1 MQNIRIDDLR
11 NEKIED
17 NKHKLLE
24 IKLILDNPNIRM
36 EQIYFWLVDFIRDS
50 LKMNIN
56 KLSDDFTSSVGSV
69 FFGEMGQRLAN
80 VLNNARSLAE
90 LINTL
95 TRTIISILNEYK
107 QLYSIYVLYEN
118 LLSKKSDE
126 ALASYLALK
135 DRWLSNVDSTRG
147 AGSLRNLQASRFPS
161 IVDLFFLADLKS
173 ELEKFKNKK
182 LIGEELFNSLFNN
195 QENTVPRDL
204 NELLNNGIINRR
216 IYNLLNSRL
225 IEFYSW
231 LENNKKVLY
240 DRLNLLK
247 SYLKHELSS
256 LLYYVEF
263 AKPYFKFARKLLQN
277 PDQPVDVV
285 NAFETAIINIS
296 LIANQNEIKVKSY
309 DEKEGKEVEKSY
321 IPLYEIDMKARA
333 IPTIVGTGRFDT
345 YTRMYSFLGRIDITL
360 RAYLVEKEEYDS
372 IIINQESEDLTYIT
386 GLTDDYIKSMS
397 DLILETFL
405 YDIIKNDEN
414 LLKIV
419 ANKSNAKPE
428 EIKNDPYKIRW
439 TKELVEELEKDERIK
454 RALSSITW
462 IKKYLESEKKEESKN
477 IKGEDNKEKKE
488 EKKGS
493 SISLIF
499 PILGNIIIWLLKFI
513 STFGKDISNIEK
525 NVKKKVIEEEAKPII
540 EDTKEKTID
549 TAWKIYMIFKKTFN
563 MLNY

>member
-1 MQNIRIDDLR
+1 MQNIKIDDLR

-17 NKHKLLE
+17 NKHKILE
-24 IKLILDNPNIRM
+24 IKLIFDNPNIKM

-50 LKMNIN
+50 LKMDIN
-56 KLSDDFTSSVGSV
+56 KLSDDFTSSVGSS
-69 FFGEMGQRLAN
+69 FFGEMGQRLTN
-80 VLNNARSLAE
+80 ILNNARSLAE
-90 LINTL
+90 LINGL

-118 LLSKKSDE
+118 LLSKDPKDSEE
-126 ALASYLALK
+126 AIASYLELK
-135 DRWLSNVDSTRG
+135 DRWLSYVDSARG
-147 AGSLRNLQASRFPS
+147 AGALRNLQASRFPS
-161 IVDLFFLADLKS
+161 IIDLFLLVDLKS
-173 ELEKFKNKK
+173 EMEKFKNKK
-182 LIGEELFNSLFNN
+182 LIGENLYNALFNN
-195 QENTVPRDL
+195 SENNIPRDL
-204 NELLNNGIINRR
+204 NELLSTGIINRR

-231 LENNKKVLY
+231 LENNRKILY
-240 DRLNLLK
+240 DRIILLK

-285 NAFETAIINIS
+285 NAFETSIINIS
-296 LIANQNEIKVKSY
+296 LMANQKEIKVKDY
-309 DEKEGKEVEKSY
+309 DEKEGKEMEKSY

-333 IPTIVGTGRFDT
+333 IPTVVGRSDT
-345 YTRMYSFLGRIDITL
+345 YTKMYSFLGRIDIIL

-372 IIINQESEDLTYIT
+372 IIINQESEDLAYIT

-397 DLILETFL
+397 DLILEMFL

-419 ANKSNAKPE
+419 SEKSNAKPE
-428 EIKNDPYKIRW
+428 EIKNDPYKIKW
-439 TKELVEELEKDERIK
+439 TKELLEELEKDERIK

-462 IKKYLESEKKEESKN
+462 IKKYLESEKKEEKKDKS
-477 IKGEDNKEKKE
+477 EEKKE
-488 EKKGS
+488 EKKES

-499 PILGNIIIWLLKFI
+499 PNLGNIIIWLLRTI
-513 STFGKDISNIEK
+513 STFGKDITSIEK
-525 NVKKKVIEEEAKPII
+525 NIKKKNIEEERKPII
-540 EDTKEKTID
+540 EETKEKTID
-549 TAWKIYMIFKKTFN
+549 SAWKIYMTFKKTFN

>member
-1 MQNIRIDDLR
+1 MQNIKIDDLR

-17 NKHKLLE
+17 NKHKILE

-50 LKMNIN
+50 LKMDIN
-56 KLSDDFTSSVGSV
+56 KLSDDFTSSVASA
-69 FFGEMGQRLAN
+69 FFGEMGQRLSN

-90 LINTL
+90 LINAL

-118 LLSKKSDE
+118 LLSKKPEE
-126 ALASYLALK
+126 AIASYLSLK
-135 DRWLSNVDSTRG
+135 DRWLSNVDSSRG
-147 AGSLRNLQASRFPS
+147 AGALRNLQASRFPS

-173 ELEKFKNKK
+173 ELEKLKNKK
-182 LIGEELFNSLFNN
+182 LIGEELYNELFNN
-195 QENTVPRDL
+195 EKNTVPRDL

-231 LENNKKVLY
+231 LENNKKILY
-240 DRLNLLK
+240 DRIILLK

-263 AKPYFKFARKLLQN
+263 AKPYFKFARKLLQS

-285 NAFETAIINIS
+285 NAFETAIINIT
-296 LIANQNEIKVKSY
+296 LMANQKEIKVKDY
-309 DEKEGKEVEKSY
+309 DEKEGKEIEKSY

-333 IPTIVGTGRFDT
+333 IPTVVGRTDS
-345 YTRMYSFLGRIDITL
+345 YTRMYSFLGRIDIVL

-372 IIINQESEDLTYIT
+372 IIINQESEDLAYIT

-419 ANKSNAKPE
+419 AEKSNAKPE
-428 EIKNDPYKIRW
+428 EIKNDPYKIKW

-462 IKKYLESEKKEESKN
+462 IKKYLDSEKKEKKEDK
-477 IKGEDNKEKKE
+477 KGEKKE
-488 EKKGS
+488 EKKES

-499 PILGNIIIWLLKFI
+499 PILGNIIMWLLKII
-513 STFGKDISNIEK
+513 STFGKDIVSIEK
-525 NVKKKVIEEEAKPII
+525 NIKKKTIEEERKSII
-540 EDTKEKTID
+540 EETKEKTID
-549 TAWKIYMIFKKTFN
+549 TAWKIYMTFKKTFN

>member
-1 MQNIRIDDLR
+1 MQNIKIDDLR

-118 LLSKKSDE
+118 LLSQNSDE
-126 ALASYLALK
+126 ALASYTELK
-135 DRWLSNVDSTRG
+135 DRWLSYVDSTRG

-161 IVDLFFLADLKS
+161 IVDLFFLADIKS

-182 LIGEELFNSLFNN
+182 LIGEELYNKLFNN
-195 QENTVPRDL
+195 PENTVPRDL

-240 DRLNLLK
+240 DRIILLK

-296 LIANQNEIKVKSY
+296 LIANQNEIKVKDY

-321 IPLYEIDMKARA
+321 IPLYEIDMTARA

-345 YTRMYSFLGRIDITL
+345 YTRMYSFLGRVDITL
-360 RAYLVEKEEYDS
+360 RAYLVEKEEYES

-419 ANKSNAKPE
+419 AEKSNTKPE
-428 EIKNDPYKIRW
+428 EIKNDPYKIKW

-462 IKKYLESEKKEESKN
+462 IKKYLESEKKEENTN
-477 IKGEDNKEKKE
+477 IKGEDKEEKKE

-499 PILGNIIIWLLKFI
+499 PFLGNIIIWLLKII

-525 NVKKKVIEEEAKPII
+525 NVKKKVIEEEKKPII
-540 EDTKEKTID
+540 EETKEKTID

>member
-1 MQNIRIDDLR
+1 MQDIKIDDLR

-17 NKHKLLE
+17 NKHKILE
-24 IKLILDNPNIRM
+24 IKLILDNPNIKM
-36 EQIYFWLVDFIRDS
+36 EHIYFWLVDFIRDS
-50 LKMNIN
+50 LKMDIN
-56 KLSDDFTSSVGSV
+56 KLSDDFTSSVASS
-69 FFGEMGQRLAN
+69 FFGEMGQRLTN

-90 LINTL
+90 LINSL

-118 LLSKKSDE
+118 LLSKKPEE
-126 ALASYLALK
+126 ALASYLSLK
-135 DRWLSNVDSTRG
+135 DRWLSNVDSSRG
-147 AGSLRNLQASRFPS
+147 AGALRNLQASRFPS
-161 IVDLFFLADLKS
+161 IVDLFLLADLKS

-182 LIGEELFNSLFNN
+182 LIGEELYNALFNN
-195 QENTVPRDL
+195 QANTTPRDL
-204 NELLNNGIINRR
+204 NELFNNGIINRR
-216 IYNLLNSRL
+216 IYNLLSSRL
-225 IEFYSW
+225 IDFYSW
-231 LENNKKVLY
+231 LENNKKILY
-240 DRLNLLK
+240 DRINLLK

-263 AKPYFKFARKLLQN
+263 AKPYFKFARKLLQS

-296 LIANQNEIKVKSY
+296 LTANQKEIKVKEY
-309 DEKEGKEVEKSY
+309 NEKEGKEIEKSY

-333 IPTIVGTGRFDT
+333 IPTVVGRIDS
-345 YTRMYSFLGRIDITL
+345 YARMYSFLGRIDIVL
-360 RAYLVEKEEYDS
+360 RAYLVEKGEYDS
-372 IIINQESEDLTYIT
+372 IIINQESEDLAYIT

-405 YDIIKNDEN
+405 YDIIKSDEN

-419 ANKSNAKPE
+419 AEKSNANLE

-439 TKELVEELEKDERIK
+439 TKEFLEELEKDERIK

-462 IKKYLESEKKEESKN
+462 IKKYLDSEKK
-477 IKGEDNKEKKE
+477 DKKE
-488 EKKGS
+488 DKKVEEKGKKKKS

-499 PILGNIIIWLLKFI
+499 PTLGNVIIWLLKFI
-513 STFGKDISNIEK
+513 STFGKDVISIEK
-525 NVKKKVIEEEAKPII
+525 NIKKKTIDEERKSIIEE
-540 EDTKEKTID
+540 TKEKTID
-549 TAWKIYMIFKKTFN
+549 NAWKIYMTFKKTFG

>member
-1 MQNIRIDDLR
+1 MQNIKIDDLR
-11 NEKIED
+11 NENIED
-17 NKHKLLE
+17 NKHKILE
-24 IKLILDNPNIRM
+24 IKLILDNPNIKM

-50 LKMNIN
+50 LKMDIN
-56 KLSDDFTSSVGSV
+56 KLSDDFTSSVASA

-80 VLNNARSLAE
+80 ILNNARSLAE

-107 QLYSIYVLYEN
+107 QLYSVYVLYEN
-118 LLSKKSDE
+118 LLSENKDE
-126 ALASYLALK
+126 AITSYINLK
-135 DRWLSNVDSTRG
+135 DRWLSYVDSKRG
-147 AGSLRNLQASRFPS
+147 AGALINLQTSRFPS
-161 IVDLFFLADLKS
+161 IVDLFLLADLKS

-182 LIGEELFNSLFNN
+182 LIGEELYNALFNN
-195 QENTVPRDL
+195 SENTVPRDL
-204 NELLNNGIINRR
+204 NELFNKGIINRR
-216 IYNLLNSRL
+216 IYNLLSSRL
-225 IEFYSW
+225 IDFYSW

-240 DRLNLLK
+240 DRIILLK

-263 AKPYFKFARKLLQN
+263 AKPYFKFARKLLQS

-285 NAFETAIINIS
+285 NAFETAIINIT
-296 LIANQNEIKVKSY
+296 LMANQKEIKVKEY
-309 DEKEGKEVEKSY
+309 DEKEGKEIEKSY

-333 IPTIVGTGRFDT
+333 IPTVVGRMDS
-345 YTRMYSFLGRIDITL
+345 YTRMYSFLGRIDIVL

-405 YDIIKNDEN
+405 YDIIKSDEN

-419 ANKSNAKPE
+419 AEKSNVKPE

-439 TKELVEELEKDERIK
+439 TRELIEELEKDERIK

-462 IKKYLESEKKEESKN
+462 IKKYLESEKKEEK
-477 IKGEDNKEKKE
+477 KEDKKDEKKE
-488 EKKGS
+488 EKKES

-499 PILGNIIIWLLKFI
+499 PNLGNIIIWLLKII
-513 STFGKDISNIEK
+513 STFGKDIISIEK
-525 NVKKKVIEEEAKPII
+525 NIKKKNIEEERKSII
-540 EDTKEKTID
+540 EETKEKTTD
-549 TAWKIYMIFKKTFN
+549 TAWKIYMTFKKTFG

>member
-1 MQNIRIDDLR
+1 MKNIKIDDLR

-17 NKHKLLE
+17 NKHKILE

-50 LKMNIN
+50 LKMDIN
-56 KLSDDFTSSVGSV
+56 KLSDDFTSSVGSS
-69 FFGEMGQRLAN
+69 FFGEMGQRLTN
-80 VLNNARSLAE
+80 ILNNARSLAE
-90 LINTL
+90 LINAL

-107 QLYSIYVLYEN
+107 QLYLVYILYEN
-118 LLSKKSDE
+118 LLSKDPKE
-126 ALASYLALK
+126 ALASYTELK
-135 DRWLSNVDSTRG
+135 DRWLSYVDSTRG
-147 AGSLRNLQASRFPS
+147 AGALRNLQASRFPS

-182 LIGEELFNSLFNN
+182 LIGQELYNELFNNS
-195 QENTVPRDL
+195 ENTVPRDL

-216 IYNLLNSRL
+216 IYNLLSSRL

-240 DRLNLLK
+240 DRIVLLK

-296 LIANQNEIKVKSY
+296 LIANQKEVKVKEY
-309 DEKEGKEVEKSY
+309 DEKEGKEIEKTY
-321 IPLYEIDMKARA
+321 IPLYEIDMKTRA
-333 IPTIVGTGRFDT
+333 IPTVVGRTDT
-345 YTRMYSFLGRIDITL
+345 YARMYSFLGRIDIVL
-360 RAYLVEKEEYDS
+360 RAYLVEKEEYES
-372 IIINQESEDLTYIT
+372 IIINQESEDLAYIT

-397 DLILETFL
+397 GLILEVFL
-405 YDIIKNDEN
+405 YDIIKSDEK

-419 ANKSNAKPE
+419 AEKSDAKPE

-439 TKELVEELEKDERIK
+439 TRELIEELEKDERIK

-462 IKKYLESEKKEESKN
+462 IKKYLESEKKEK
-477 IKGEDNKEKKE
+477 KEDKKE
-488 EKKGS
+488 EKKEDKKES

-499 PILGNIIIWLLKFI
+499 PTLGNIIMWLLKVI
-513 STFGKDISNIEK
+513 STFGRDLSNIEK
-525 NVKKKVIEEEAKPII
+525 NIKRKSIEEERKLII
-540 EDTKEKTID
+540 EETKEKTID
-549 TAWKIYMIFKKTFN
+549 TAWKIYMTFKKTFN

>member
-1 MQNIRIDDLR
+1 MKNIKIDDLR

-17 NKHKLLE
+17 NKHKILE

-50 LKMNIN
+50 LKMDIN
-56 KLSDDFTSSVGSV
+56 KLSDDFTSSVGSS
-69 FFGEMGQRLAN
+69 FFGEMGQRLTN

-90 LINTL
+90 LINAL

-107 QLYSIYVLYEN
+107 HLYSVYVLYEN
-118 LLSKKSDE
+118 LLSEKSDE
-126 ALASYLALK
+126 ALVSYLSLK
-135 DRWLSNVDSTRG
+135 ERWLSNVDSRRG
-147 AGSLRNLQASRFPS
+147 TGALINLQTSRFPS

-182 LIGEELFNSLFNN
+182 LIGQELYNELFNNS
-195 QENTVPRDL
+195 ENTVPRDL

-216 IYNLLNSRL
+216 IYNLLSSRL

-240 DRLNLLK
+240 DRIVLLK

-296 LIANQNEIKVKSY
+296 LIANQKEVKIKEY
-309 DEKEGKEVEKSY
+309 DEKEGKEIEKTY
-321 IPLYEIDMKARA
+321 IPLYEIDMKTRA
-333 IPTIVGTGRFDT
+333 IPTVVGRTDT
-345 YTRMYSFLGRIDITL
+345 YARMYSFLGRIDIVL
-360 RAYLVEKEEYDS
+360 RAYLVEKEEYES
-372 IIINQESEDLTYIT
+372 IIINQESEDLAYIT

-397 DLILETFL
+397 GLILEVFL
-405 YDIIKNDEN
+405 YDIIKSDEK

-419 ANKSNAKPE
+419 AEKSDAKPE
-428 EIKNDPYKIRW
+428 EIKNDPYKIKW
-439 TKELVEELEKDERIK
+439 TRELIEELEKDERIK

-462 IKKYLESEKKEESKN
+462 IKKYLESEKKEK
-477 IKGEDNKEKKE
+477 KEDKKE
-488 EKKGS
+488 EKKEDKKES

-499 PILGNIIIWLLKFI
+499 PTLGNIIMWLLKVI
-513 STFGKDISNIEK
+513 STFGRDLSNIEK
-525 NVKKKVIEEEAKPII
+525 NIKRKSIEEERKLII
-540 EDTKEKTID
+540 EETKEKTID
-549 TAWKIYMIFKKTFN
+549 TAWKIYMTFKKTFN

>member
-1 MQNIRIDDLR
+1 MQNIKIDDLR

-17 NKHKLLE
+17 NKHKILE
-24 IKLILDNPNIRM
+24 IKLILDNPNIKM

-50 LKMNIN
+50 LKMDIN
-56 KLSDDFTSSVGSV
+56 KLSDDFTSSVASS
-69 FFGEMGQRLAN
+69 FFGEMGQRLTN

-90 LINTL
+90 LINAL

-118 LLSKKSDE
+118 LLSKNSEE
-126 ALASYLALK
+126 AIASYTELK
-135 DRWLSNVDSTRG
+135 DRWLSYVDSNRG
-147 AGSLRNLQASRFPS
+147 AGALRNLQTSRFPS

-173 ELEKFKNKK
+173 ELEKLKNKK
-182 LIGEELFNSLFNN
+182 LIGEELYNALFNN

-204 NELLNNGIINRR
+204 NELFNNGIINRR

-225 IEFYSW
+225 IDFYSW

-240 DRLNLLK
+240 DRIILLK

-263 AKPYFKFARKLLQN
+263 AKPYFKFARKLLQS

-285 NAFETAIINIS
+285 NAFETAIINIT
-296 LIANQNEIKVKSY
+296 LMANQKEIKVKEYS
-309 DEKEGKEVEKSY
+309 EKEGKEIEKSY

-333 IPTIVGTGRFDT
+333 IPTVVGRTDS
-345 YTRMYSFLGRIDITL
+345 YARMYSFLGRIDIVL

-372 IIINQESEDLTYIT
+372 IIINQESEDLAYIT

-419 ANKSNAKPE
+419 AEKSNVKPE
-428 EIKNDPYKIRW
+428 EIKNDPYKIKW
-439 TKELVEELEKDERIK
+439 TRELVEELEKDERIK

-462 IKKYLESEKKEESKN
+462 IKKYLDSEKKEK
-477 IKGEDNKEKKE
+477 KEDKKEEKKE
-488 EKKGS
+488 EKKES

-499 PILGNIIIWLLKFI
+499 PTLGNIIIWLLKVI
-513 STFGKDISNIEK
+513 STFGKDLSNIEK
-525 NVKKKVIEEEAKPII
+525 NIKKKVVEEEKKSIV
-540 EDTKEKTID
+540 EETKEKTID
-549 TAWKIYMIFKKTFN
+549 TAWKIYMTFKKTFN

>member
-1 MQNIRIDDLR
+1 MQDIKIDDLR

-17 NKHKLLE
+17 NKHKILE
-24 IKLILDNPNIRM
+24 IKLILDNPNIKI

-50 LKMNIN
+50 LKMDIN
-56 KLSDDFTSSVGSV
+56 KLSDDFTSSVASS
-69 FFGEMGQRLAN
+69 FFGEMGQRLTN

-90 LINTL
+90 LINSL

-118 LLSKKSDE
+118 LLSKKPEE
-126 ALASYLALK
+126 ALASYLSLK
-135 DRWLSNVDSTRG
+135 DRWLSNVDSSRG
-147 AGSLRNLQASRFPS
+147 AGALRNLQASRFPS
-161 IVDLFFLADLKS
+161 IVDLFLLADLKS

-182 LIGEELFNSLFNN
+182 LIGEELYNALFNN
-195 QENTVPRDL
+195 QANTTPRDL
-204 NELLNNGIINRR
+204 NELFNNGIINRR
-216 IYNLLNSRL
+216 IYNLLSSRL
-225 IEFYSW
+225 IDFYSW
-231 LENNKKVLY
+231 LENNKKILY
-240 DRLNLLK
+240 DRINLLK

-263 AKPYFKFARKLLQN
+263 AKPYFKFARKLLQS

-296 LIANQNEIKVKSY
+296 LIANQKEIEVKEY
-309 DEKEGKEVEKSY
+309 NEKEGKEIEKSY

-333 IPTIVGTGRFDT
+333 IPTVVGRIDS
-345 YTRMYSFLGRIDITL
+345 YARMYSFLGRIDIVL
-360 RAYLVEKEEYDS
+360 RAYLVEKGEYDS
-372 IIINQESEDLTYIT
+372 IIINQESEDLAYIT

-405 YDIIKNDEN
+405 YDIIKSDEN

-419 ANKSNAKPE
+419 AEKSNANLE

-439 TKELVEELEKDERIK
+439 TKEFLEELEKDERIK

-462 IKKYLESEKKEESKN
+462 IKKYLDSEKK
-477 IKGEDNKEKKE
+477 DKKE
-488 EKKGS
+488 DKKVEEKGKKKKS

-499 PILGNIIIWLLKFI
+499 PTLGNVIIWLLKFI
-513 STFGKDISNIEK
+513 STFGKDVISIEK
-525 NVKKKVIEEEAKPII
+525 NIKKKTIDEERKSIIEE
-540 EDTKEKTID
+540 TKEKTID
-549 TAWKIYMIFKKTFN
+549 NAWKIYMTFKKTFG

>member
-1 MQNIRIDDLR
+1 MQNIKIDDLR
-11 NEKIED
+11 NENIED
-17 NKHKLLE
+17 NKHKILE
-24 IKLILDNPNIRM
+24 IKLILDNPNIKM

-50 LKMNIN
+50 LKMDIN
-56 KLSDDFTSSVGSV
+56 KLSDDFTSSVASS
-69 FFGEMGQRLAN
+69 FFGEMGQRLSN

-90 LINTL
+90 LINSL

-107 QLYSIYVLYEN
+107 QLYSVYVLYEN
-118 LLSKKSDE
+118 LLSENSDE
-126 ALASYLALK
+126 AIASYTELK
-135 DRWLSNVDSTRG
+135 DRWLSYVDSNRG
-147 AGSLRNLQASRFPS
+147 AGALRNLQASRFPS

-182 LIGEELFNSLFNN
+182 LIGEKLYNSLFNN

-204 NELLNNGIINRR
+204 NELFNNGIINRR
-216 IYNLLNSRL
+216 IYTLLNSRL
-225 IEFYSW
+225 IDFYSW

-240 DRLNLLK
+240 DRINLLK

-285 NAFETAIINIS
+285 NAFETAIINIT
-296 LIANQNEIKVKSY
+296 LMANQKEINVKEY
-309 DEKEGKEVEKSY
+309 DEKEGKEIEKSY

-333 IPTIVGTGRFDT
+333 IPTVVGRTDS
-345 YTRMYSFLGRIDITL
+345 YSRMYSFLGRIDIVL
-360 RAYLVEKEEYDS
+360 RAYLVEKEEYNS
-372 IIINQESEDLTYIT
+372 IIINQESEDLTYMT

-405 YDIIKNDEN
+405 YDIIKSDEK

-419 ANKSNAKPE
+419 SEKSKVKPE

-439 TKELVEELEKDERIK
+439 TKELVEELEKDGRIK
-454 RALSSITW
+454 RALSSIAW
-462 IKKYLESEKKEESKN
+462 IKKYLDSEE
-477 IKGEDNKEKKE
+477 KEKKE
-488 EKKGS
+488 DKKEEEKEEKKES

-499 PILGNIIIWLLKFI
+499 PTLGNIIIWLLKII
-513 STFGKDISNIEK
+513 STFGKDITSIEK
-525 NVKKKVIEEEAKPII
+525 NIKKKNINEERKSIIEE
-540 EDTKEKTID
+540 TKEKTID
-549 TAWKIYMIFKKTFN
+549 TAWKIYMTFKKTFG

>member
-1 MQNIRIDDLR
+1 MQNIKIDDLR

-24 IKLILDNPNIRM
+24 IKLILDNPNIKM

-50 LKMNIN
+50 LKMDIN
-56 KLSDDFTSSVGSV
+56 KLSDDFTSSVASS
-69 FFGEMGQRLAN
+69 FFGEMGQRLSN

-90 LINTL
+90 LINGL

-126 ALASYLALK
+126 AIAGYLSLK
-135 DRWLSNVDSTRG
+135 DRWLSYVDSNRG
-147 AGSLRNLQASRFPS
+147 AGALRNLQSSRFPS
-161 IVDLFFLADLKS
+161 IVDLFLLADIKS

-182 LIGEELFNSLFNN
+182 LIGEELYNKLFNN

-204 NELLNNGIINRR
+204 NELFNNGIINRR

-240 DRLNLLK
+240 DRIILLK

-285 NAFETAIINIS
+285 NAFETSIINIS
-296 LIANQNEIKVKSY
+296 LTANQKEIEVKEY
-309 DEKEGKEVEKSY
+309 NEKEGKEIEKSY

-333 IPTIVGTGRFDT
+333 IPTVVGRMDS
-345 YTRMYSFLGRIDITL
+345 YARMYSFLGRIDIIL

-372 IIINQESEDLTYIT
+372 IIINQESEDLAYIT

-405 YDIIKNDEN
+405 YDIIKSDEK

-419 ANKSNAKPE
+419 AEKSNVKPE

-439 TKELVEELEKDERIK
+439 TKEVLEELEKDERIK

-462 IKKYLESEKKEESKN
+462 IKKYLDSDKKDEKKDKKDEE
-477 IKGEDNKEKKE
+477 EKEKKE
-488 EKKGS
+488 S

-499 PILGNIIIWLLKFI
+499 PNLGNIIIWLLKFI
-513 STFGKDISNIEK
+513 STFGKDVISIERNI
-525 NVKKKVIEEEAKPII
+525 KKKTIDEERKTIIEE
-540 EDTKEKTID
+540 TKEKTID
-549 TAWKIYMIFKKTFN
+549 TAWKIYMTFKKTFN

>member
-1 MQNIRIDDLR
+1 MKNIKIDDLR
-11 NEKIED
+11 NEKVED
-17 NKHKLLE
+17 NKHKILE
-24 IKLILDNPNIRM
+24 IKLVLDNPNIRM

-50 LKMNIN
+50 LKMDIN
-56 KLSDDFTSSVGSV
+56 KLSDDFTSSVGSS
-69 FFGEMGQRLAN
+69 FFGEMGQRLTH

-90 LINTL
+90 LINAL

-107 QLYSIYVLYEN
+107 QLYLVYVLYEN
-118 LLSKKSDE
+118 LLSKDPEE

-135 DRWLSNVDSTRG
+135 DRWLSNVDSSRG
-147 AGSLRNLQASRFPS
+147 AGALRNLQASRFPS
-161 IVDLFFLADLKS
+161 IVDLFLFADLKS

-182 LIGEELFNSLFNN
+182 LIGEELYNKLFND
-195 QENTVPRDL
+195 QTNTTPSDL
-204 NELLNNGIINRR
+204 NELFNNGIINRR

-225 IEFYSW
+225 IEFYGW
-231 LENNKKVLY
+231 LENNKKILY
-240 DRLNLLK
+240 DRIILLK

-296 LIANQNEIKVKSY
+296 LIANQKEVKVKEY
-309 DEKEGKEVEKSY
+309 DEKEGKEIEKTY
-321 IPLYEIDMKARA
+321 IPLYEIDMKTRA
-333 IPTIVGTGRFDT
+333 IPTVVGRTDT
-345 YTRMYSFLGRIDITL
+345 YARMYSFLGRIDIVL

-372 IIINQESEDLTYIT
+372 IIINQESEDLAYIT

-397 DLILETFL
+397 GLILEVFL
-405 YDIIKNDEN
+405 YDIIKGDEK

-419 ANKSNAKPE
+419 AEKSNAEPE
-428 EIKNDPYKIRW
+428 EIRNDPYKIKW
-439 TKELVEELEKDERIK
+439 TRKLIEELEKDERIK

-462 IKKYLESEKKEESKN
+462 IKKYLDNEEKEKKEDKKE
-477 IKGEDNKEKKE
+477 EKKE
-488 EKKGS
+488 EKKEP

-499 PILGNIIIWLLKFI
+499 PTLGDIIMGLLKVI
-513 STFGKDISNIEK
+513 STFGRDLSNIEK
-525 NVKKKVIEEEAKPII
+525 NIKRKSIKEERKSIIEE
-540 EDTKEKTID
+540 TKEKTID
-549 TAWKIYMIFKKTFN
+549 TAWKIYMTFKKTFN

>member
-1 MQNIRIDDLR
+1 MQNIKIDDLR

-17 NKHKLLE
+17 NKHKILE
-24 IKLILDNPNIRM
+24 IKLILDNPNIKI

-50 LKMNIN
+50 LKMDIN
-56 KLSDDFTSSVGSV
+56 KLSDDFTSSVGSS
-69 FFGEMGQRLAN
+69 FFGEMGQRLTN

-107 QLYSIYVLYEN
+107 QLYSIYILYEN
-118 LLSKKSDE
+118 LLSKDPEE
-126 ALASYLALK
+126 AITSYLALK
-135 DRWLSNVDSTRG
+135 DRWLSYVDSTRG
-147 AGSLRNLQASRFPS
+147 AGALRNLQASRFPS

-182 LIGEELFNSLFNN
+182 LIGQELYNKLFND
-195 QENTVPRDL
+195 QTNTTPRDL
-204 NELLNNGIINRR
+204 NELFNNGIINRR
-216 IYNLLNSRL
+216 IYNLLSSRL

-240 DRLNLLK
+240 DRIVLLK

-296 LIANQNEIKVKSY
+296 LIANQKEVKIKEY
-309 DEKEGKEVEKSY
+309 DEKEGKEIEKTY
-321 IPLYEIDMKARA
+321 IPLYEINMKTRA
-333 IPTIVGTGRFDT
+333 IPTVVGRVDT
-345 YTRMYSFLGRIDITL
+345 YARMYSFLGRIDIVL

-372 IIINQESEDLTYIT
+372 IIINQESEDLAYIT

-397 DLILETFL
+397 NLILEVFL
-405 YDIIKNDEN
+405 YDIIKSDEK

-419 ANKSNAKPE
+419 AEKSDAKPE
-428 EIKNDPYKIRW
+428 EIRNDPYKIRW
-439 TKELVEELEKDERIK
+439 TRELIEELEKDERIK

-462 IKKYLESEKKEESKN
+462 IKKYLESKKKEKKEDKKE
-477 IKGEDNKEKKE
+477 EKKE
-488 EKKGS
+488 EKKES

-499 PILGNIIIWLLKFI
+499 PTFGNIIMWLFKVI
-513 STFGKDISNIEK
+513 STFGKDIESIEK
-525 NVKKKVIEEEAKPII
+525 NIKRKSIEEEKKLII
-540 EDTKEKTID
+540 EETKEKTID
-549 TAWKIYMIFKKTFN
+549 TAWKIYMTFKKTFN

>member
-1 MQNIRIDDLR
+1 MQNIKIDDLR

-24 IKLILDNPNIRM
+24 IKLILDNPNIKM

-50 LKMNIN
+50 LKMDIN
-56 KLSDDFTSSVGSV
+56 KLSDDFTSSVASS
-69 FFGEMGQRLAN
+69 FFGEMGQRLSN

-90 LINTL
+90 LINGL

-126 ALASYLALK
+126 AIAGYLSLK
-135 DRWLSNVDSTRG
+135 DRWLSYVDSNRG
-147 AGSLRNLQASRFPS
+147 GGALRNLQSSRFPS
-161 IVDLFFLADLKS
+161 IVDLFLLADLKS

-182 LIGEELFNSLFNN
+182 LISEELYNKLFNN

-204 NELLNNGIINRR
+204 NELFNNGIINRR

-240 DRLNLLK
+240 DRIILLK

-285 NAFETAIINIS
+285 NAFETSIINIS
-296 LIANQNEIKVKSY
+296 LTANQKGIEVKEY
-309 DEKEGKEVEKSY
+309 NEKEGKEIEKSY

-333 IPTIVGTGRFDT
+333 IPTVVGRMDS
-345 YTRMYSFLGRIDITL
+345 YARMYSFLGRIDIIL

-372 IIINQESEDLTYIT
+372 IIINQESEDLAYIT

-405 YDIIKNDEN
+405 YDIIKSDEK

-419 ANKSNAKPE
+419 AEKSNVKPE

-439 TKELVEELEKDERIK
+439 TKEVLEELEKDERIK

-462 IKKYLESEKKEESKN
+462 IKKYLDSEKKDEKKDKKEEEK
-477 IKGEDNKEKKE
+477 KEKKE
-488 EKKGS
+488 S

-499 PILGNIIIWLLKFI
+499 PNLGNIIIWLLKFI
-513 STFGKDISNIEK
+513 STFGKDVISIERNI
-525 NVKKKVIEEEAKPII
+525 KKKSIDAERKTIIEE
-540 EDTKEKTID
+540 TKEKTID
-549 TAWKIYMIFKKTFN
+549 TAWKIYMTFKKTFN

>member
-1 MQNIRIDDLR
+1 MQNIKIDDLR
-11 NEKIED
+11 NENIED
-17 NKHKLLE
+17 NKHKILE
-24 IKLILDNPNIRM
+24 IKLILDNPNIKI

-56 KLSDDFTSSVGSV
+56 KLSDDFTSSVASA

-80 VLNNARSLAE
+80 ILNNARSLAE

-118 LLSKKSDE
+118 LLSENKDE
-126 ALASYLALK
+126 AIASYLSLK

-147 AGSLRNLQASRFPS
+147 AGSLRNLQTSRFPS
-161 IVDLFFLADLKS
+161 IVDLFLLADLKS

-182 LIGEELFNSLFNN
+182 LIGEELYNALFNN
-195 QENTVPRDL
+195 QTNTVPRDL
-204 NELLNNGIINRR
+204 NELFNNGIINRR

-231 LENNKKVLY
+231 LENNKKILY
-240 DRLNLLK
+240 DRIILLK

-263 AKPYFKFARKLLQN
+263 AKPYFKFARKLLQS

-285 NAFETAIINIS
+285 NAFETAIINIT
-296 LIANQNEIKVKSY
+296 LMANQKEIKVKDY

-333 IPTIVGTGRFDT
+333 IPTVVGRTDT
-345 YTRMYSFLGRIDITL
+345 YTRMYSFLGRIDIVL
-360 RAYLVEKEEYDS
+360 RAYLVEKEEYES

-419 ANKSNAKPE
+419 AEKSNAKPE
-428 EIKNDPYKIRW
+428 EIKNDPYKIKW

-462 IKKYLESEKKEESKN
+462 IKKYLESEKKEEK
-477 IKGEDNKEKKE
+477 EEKKE
-488 EKKGS
+488 EKKEKKKES

-499 PILGNIIIWLLKFI
+499 PNFGNIIMWLLEFI
-513 STFGKDISNIEK
+513 STFGKDIRNIEK
-525 NVKKKVIEEEAKPII
+525 NVKRKVIEEEKKPII
-540 EDTKEKTID
+540 EETKEKTID
-549 TAWKIYMIFKKTFN
+549 TAWKIYMTFKKTFN

>member
-11 NEKIED
+11 NENIED
-17 NKHKLLE
+17 NKHKILE
-24 IKLILDNPNIRM
+24 IKLILDNPNVKM

-56 KLSDDFTSSVGSV
+56 KLSDDFTSSVASA
-69 FFGEMGQRLAN
+69 FFGEMGQRLSN

-90 LINTL
+90 LINSL

-118 LLSKKSDE
+118 LLSDNSEE
-126 ALASYLALK
+126 AVASYASLK
-135 DRWLSNVDSTRG
+135 DRWLSNVDSKRG
-147 AGSLRNLQASRFPS
+147 TGALINLQSSRFPS
-161 IVDLFFLADLKS
+161 VVDLFFLVDLKS
-173 ELEKFKNKK
+173 ELEKLKNKK
-182 LIGEELFNSLFNN
+182 LIGEKLYNELFNN
-195 QENTVPRDL
+195 QENNAPRDL
-204 NELLNNGIINRR
+204 NELFNKGIINRR
-216 IYNLLNSRL
+216 VYNLLNSRL

-240 DRLNLLK
+240 DRINLLK

-285 NAFETAIINIS
+285 NAFETAIINIT
-296 LIANQNEIKVKSY
+296 LMANQKEIEVKDY
-309 DEKEGKEVEKSY
+309 DEKEGKEIEKSY

-333 IPTIVGTGRFDT
+333 IPTVVGRMDS
-345 YTRMYSFLGRIDITL
+345 YSRMYSFLGRIDIVL

-405 YDIIKNDEN
+405 YDIIKSDEK

-419 ANKSNAKPE
+419 AEKSNVKPE

-439 TKELVEELEKDERIK
+439 TRELVEELEKDGRIK
-454 RALSSITW
+454 RALSSIAW
-462 IKKYLESEKKEESKN
+462 IKKYLDSEKSEKKEDEKE
-477 IKGEDNKEKKE
+477 KEGEEKKE
-488 EKKGS
+488 S

-499 PILGNIIIWLLKFI
+499 PTLGNIIIWLLKII
-513 STFGKDISNIEK
+513 STFGKDIRNIEK
-525 NVKKKVIEEEAKPII
+525 NTKKKVIEEEKNPII
-540 EDTKEKTID
+540 EETKEKTID
-549 TAWKIYMIFKKTFN
+549 TAWKIYMTFKKTFG

>member
-1 MQNIRIDDLR
+1 MD
-11 NEKIED
+11 
-17 NKHKLLE
+17 
-24 IKLILDNPNIRM
+24 
-36 EQIYFWLVDFIRDS
+36 
-50 LKMNIN
+50 IN
-56 KLSDDFTSSVGSV
+56 KLSDDFTSSVGSS
-69 FFGEMGQRLAN
+69 FFGEMGQRLTN

-90 LINTL
+90 LINAL

-107 QLYSIYVLYEN
+107 QLYSAYILYEN
-118 LLSKKSDE
+118 LLSKDPEE

-135 DRWLSNVDSTRG
+135 DRWLSNVDSSRG
-147 AGSLRNLQASRFPS
+147 AGALRNLQASRFPS
-161 IVDLFFLADLKS
+161 IVDLFLFTDLKS

-182 LIGEELFNSLFNN
+182 LIGQELYNKLFND
-195 QENTVPRDL
+195 QTNTTPRDL
-204 NELLNNGIINRR
+204 NELFNNGIINRR

-240 DRLNLLK
+240 DRIVLLK

-296 LIANQNEIKVKSY
+296 LIANQKEVKVKEY
-309 DEKEGKEVEKSY
+309 DEKEGKEIEKTY
-321 IPLYEIDMKARA
+321 IPLYEIDMKTRA
-333 IPTIVGTGRFDT
+333 IPTVVGRTDT
-345 YTRMYSFLGRIDITL
+345 YARMYSFLGRIDIVL

-372 IIINQESEDLTYIT
+372 IIINQESEDLAYIT

-397 DLILETFL
+397 GLILEVFL
-405 YDIIKNDEN
+405 YDIIKSDEK

-419 ANKSNAKPE
+419 AEKSDAKPE

-439 TKELVEELEKDERIK
+439 TRELIEELEKDERIK

-462 IKKYLESEKKEESKN
+462 IKKYLESEKKEK
-477 IKGEDNKEKKE
+477 KEDKKE
-488 EKKGS
+488 EKKEDKKES

-499 PILGNIIIWLLKFI
+499 PTLGNIIMWLLKVI
-513 STFGKDISNIEK
+513 STFGRDLSNIEK
-525 NVKKKVIEEEAKPII
+525 NIKRKSIEEERKLII
-540 EDTKEKTID
+540 EETKEKTID
-549 TAWKIYMIFKKTFN
+549 TAWKIYMTFKKTFN

>member
-1 MQNIRIDDLR
+1 MKNIKIDDLK

-17 NKHKLLE
+17 NKHKILE

-50 LKMNIN
+50 LKMDIN
-56 KLSDDFTSSVGSV
+56 KLSDDFTSSVGSS
-69 FFGEMGQRLAN
+69 FFGEMGQRLTN

-90 LINTL
+90 LINAL

-107 QLYSIYVLYEN
+107 QLYSVYILYEN
-118 LLSKKSDE
+118 LLSKDPEE

-135 DRWLSNVDSTRG
+135 DRWLSNVDSSRG
-147 AGSLRNLQASRFPS
+147 AGALRNLQASRFPS
-161 IVDLFFLADLKS
+161 IVDLFLFTDLKS

-182 LIGEELFNSLFNN
+182 LIGQELYNKLFND
-195 QENTVPRDL
+195 QTNTTPRDL
-204 NELLNNGIINRR
+204 NELFNNGIINRR

-231 LENNKKVLY
+231 LENNKKILY
-240 DRLNLLK
+240 DRIVLLK

-277 PDQPVDVV
+277 PDQPIDVV

-296 LIANQNEIKVKSY
+296 LIANQKEVKVKEY
-309 DEKEGKEVEKSY
+309 DEKEGKEIEKTY
-321 IPLYEIDMKARA
+321 IPLYEIDMKTRA
-333 IPTIVGTGRFDT
+333 IPTVVGRTDT
-345 YTRMYSFLGRIDITL
+345 YARMYSFLGRIDIVL

-372 IIINQESEDLTYIT
+372 IIINQESEDLAYIT

-397 DLILETFL
+397 GLILEVFL
-405 YDIIKNDEN
+405 YDIIKSDEK

-419 ANKSNAKPE
+419 AEKSDAKPE
-428 EIKNDPYKIRW
+428 EIRNDPYKISW
-439 TKELVEELEKDERIK
+439 TRELIEELEKDERIK

-462 IKKYLESEKKEESKN
+462 IKKYLESEKKEK
-477 IKGEDNKEKKE
+477 KEDKKEEKKE
-488 EKKGS
+488 EKKES

-499 PILGNIIIWLLKFI
+499 PTLGNIIMWLLKVI
-513 STFGKDISNIEK
+513 STFGRDLSNIEK
-525 NVKKKVIEEEAKPII
+525 NIKRKSIEEEKKLII
-540 EDTKEKTID
+540 EETKEKTID
-549 TAWKIYMIFKKTFN
+549 TAWKIYMTFKKTFN

>member
-1 MQNIRIDDLR
+1 MKNIKIDDLR

-17 NKHKLLE
+17 NKHKILE

-50 LKMNIN
+50 LKMDIN
-56 KLSDDFTSSVGSV
+56 KLSDDFTSSVGSS
-69 FFGEMGQRLAN
+69 FFGDMGQRLTN

-90 LINTL
+90 LINAL

-107 QLYSIYVLYEN
+107 QLYSVYVLYEN
-118 LLSKKSDE
+118 LLSKNSEE
-126 ALASYLALK
+126 ALVSYLSLK
-135 DRWLSNVDSTRG
+135 ERWLSNVDYKRG
-147 AGSLRNLQASRFPS
+147 TGALINLQTSRFPS

-182 LIGEELFNSLFNN
+182 LIGQELYNKLFND
-195 QENTVPRDL
+195 QANTTPRDL
-204 NELLNNGIINRR
+204 NELFNNGIINRR
-216 IYNLLNSRL
+216 IYNLLSSRL
-225 IEFYSW
+225 IDFYSW

-240 DRLNLLK
+240 DRIILLK

-296 LIANQNEIKVKSY
+296 LIANQKEVKVKEY
-309 DEKEGKEVEKSY
+309 DEKEGKEIEKYY
-321 IPLYEIDMKARA
+321 IPLYEINMKTRA
-333 IPTIVGTGRFDT
+333 IPTVVGRTDT
-345 YTRMYSFLGRIDITL
+345 YARMYSFLGRIDIVI

-372 IIINQESEDLTYIT
+372 IIINQESEDLAYIT

-397 DLILETFL
+397 GLILEVFL
-405 YDIIKNDEN
+405 YDIIKSDEK

-419 ANKSNAKPE
+419 AEKSDAKPE
-428 EIKNDPYKIRW
+428 EIRNDPYKIRW
-439 TKELVEELEKDERIK
+439 TRELIEELEKDGRIK
-454 RALSSITW
+454 RSLSSIAW
-462 IKKYLESEKKEESKN
+462 IKKYLDSEEKEKKEDKKE
-477 IKGEDNKEKKE
+477 EKKE
-488 EKKGS
+488 EKKES

-499 PILGNIIIWLLKFI
+499 PTLGNIIMWLLKVI
-513 STFGKDISNIEK
+513 STFGRDLSNIEK
-525 NVKKKVIEEEAKPII
+525 NIKRKSIEEERKLII
-540 EDTKEKTID
+540 EETKEKTID
-549 TAWKIYMIFKKTFN
+549 TAWKTYMTFKKTFN

>member
-1 MQNIRIDDLR
+1 MQNIKIDDLR

-17 NKHKLLE
+17 NKHKILE
-24 IKLILDNPNIRM
+24 IKLILDNPNIKM

-50 LKMNIN
+50 LKMDIN
-56 KLSDDFTSSVGSV
+56 KLSDDFTSSVASA

-118 LLSKKSDE
+118 LLSKNSDE
-126 ALASYLALK
+126 AIASYTELK
-135 DRWLSNVDSTRG
+135 DRWLSYVDSNRG
-147 AGSLRNLQASRFPS
+147 AGALRNLQTTRFPS

-173 ELEKFKNKK
+173 ELEKLKNKK
-182 LIGEELFNSLFNN
+182 LIGEELYNALFNN
-195 QENTVPRDL
+195 QANTVPRDL
-204 NELLNNGIINRR
+204 NELFNNGIINRR

-231 LENNKKVLY
+231 LENNKKILY
-240 DRLNLLK
+240 DRIILLK

-263 AKPYFKFARKLLQN
+263 AKPYFKFARKLLQS

-285 NAFETAIINIS
+285 NAFETAIINIT
-296 LIANQNEIKVKSY
+296 LMANQKEIKVKEY
-309 DEKEGKEVEKSY
+309 NEKEGKEIEKSY

-333 IPTIVGTGRFDT
+333 IPTVVGRTDS
-345 YTRMYSFLGRIDITL
+345 YSRMYSFLGRIDIVL

-372 IIINQESEDLTYIT
+372 IIINQESEDLAYIT

-405 YDIIKNDEN
+405 YDIIKSDEN

-419 ANKSNAKPE
+419 AEKSNIKPE

-439 TKELVEELEKDERIK
+439 TRELIEELEKDERIK
-454 RALSSITW
+454 RSLSSITW
-462 IKKYLESEKKEESKN
+462 IKKYLDSEKKEK
-477 IKGEDNKEKKE
+477 KEDKKEEKKE
-488 EKKGS
+488 EKKES

-499 PILGNIIIWLLKFI
+499 PNLGNIIIWLLKFI
-513 STFGKDISNIEK
+513 STFGKDVISIEK
-525 NVKKKVIEEEAKPII
+525 NIKKKNIDEERKSIIEE
-540 EDTKEKTID
+540 TKEKTRD
-549 TAWKIYMIFKKTFN
+549 TAWKIYMTFKKTFG

>member
-1 MQNIRIDDLR
+1 MQNIKIDDLR
-11 NEKIED
+11 SEKIED
-17 NKHKLLE
+17 DKHKILE
-24 IKLILDNPNIRM
+24 IKLIFDNPNIKM

-50 LKMNIN
+50 LKMDIN
-56 KLSDDFTSSVGSV
+56 KLSDDFTSSVGSS
-69 FFGEMGQRLAN
+69 FFGEMGQRLTN

-90 LINTL
+90 LINGL

-118 LLSKKSDE
+118 LLSKKPEE
-126 ALASYLALK
+126 AIAGYLSLK
-135 DRWLSNVDSTRG
+135 DRWLSYVDSARG
-147 AGSLRNLQASRFPS
+147 AGALRNLQASRFPS
-161 IVDLFFLADLKS
+161 IVDLFLLADLKS

-182 LIGEELFNSLFNN
+182 LIGEELYNALFNN
-195 QENTVPRDL
+195 PENTVPRDL
-204 NELLNNGIINRR
+204 NELSNNGIINRR

-231 LENNKKVLY
+231 LENNRKILY
-240 DRLNLLK
+240 DRIILLK

-285 NAFETAIINIS
+285 NAFETSIINIS
-296 LIANQNEIKVKSY
+296 LMANQKEIKVKDY
-309 DEKEGKEVEKSY
+309 DEKDGKEIEKSY

-333 IPTIVGTGRFDT
+333 IPTVVGRSDT
-345 YTRMYSFLGRIDITL
+345 YTKMYSFLGRIDMIL
-360 RAYLVEKEEYDS
+360 RAYLVEKDEYDS
-372 IIINQESEDLTYIT
+372 IIINQESEDLAYIT

-397 DLILETFL
+397 DLILEMFL

-419 ANKSNAKPE
+419 SEKSNVKPE

-439 TKELVEELEKDERIK
+439 TKELLEELEKDERIK

-462 IKKYLESEKKEESKN
+462 IKKYLESEKKEEKKDK
-477 IKGEDNKEKKE
+477 IGEKKE
-488 EKKGS
+488 EKKES

-499 PILGNIIIWLLKFI
+499 PNLGNIIIWLLRTI
-513 STFGKDISNIEK
+513 STFGKDITSIEK
-525 NVKKKVIEEEAKPII
+525 NIKKKILKK
-540 EDTKEKTID
+540 KE
-549 TAWKIYMIFKKTFN
+549 N
-563 MLNY
+563 R

>member
-1 MQNIRIDDLR
+1 MQNIKIDDLR
-11 NEKIED
+11 NENIED
-17 NKHKLLE
+17 NKHKILE
-24 IKLILDNPNIRM
+24 IKLILDNPNIKM

-50 LKMNIN
+50 LKMDIN
-56 KLSDDFTSSVGSV
+56 KLSDDFTSSVASS
-69 FFGEMGQRLAN
+69 FFGEMGQRLSN

-90 LINTL
+90 LINAL

-118 LLSKKSDE
+118 LLSKNKEE
-126 ALASYLALK
+126 AIASYTELK
-135 DRWLSNVDSTRG
+135 DRWLSYVDSTRG
-147 AGSLRNLQASRFPS
+147 AGALRNLQTSRFPS
-161 IVDLFFLADLKS
+161 IVDLFFLAELKS
-173 ELEKFKNKK
+173 ELEKLKNKK
-182 LIGEELFNSLFNN
+182 LIGEELYNELFNN

-204 NELLNNGIINRR
+204 NELFNNGIINRR

-225 IEFYSW
+225 IDFYSW

-240 DRLNLLK
+240 DRIILLK

-263 AKPYFKFARKLLQN
+263 AKPYFKFARKLLQS

-296 LIANQNEIKVKSY
+296 LIANQNEIKVKEY
-309 DEKEGKEVEKSY
+309 NEKEGKEIEKSY

-333 IPTIVGTGRFDT
+333 IPTVVGRTDS
-345 YTRMYSFLGRIDITL
+345 YTRMYSFLGRIDIVL

-405 YDIIKNDEN
+405 YDIIKSDEN

-419 ANKSNAKPE
+419 AEKSNVKPE

-439 TKELVEELEKDERIK
+439 TRELLEELEKDEKIK

-462 IKKYLESEKKEESKN
+462 IKKYLESEKKEK
-477 IKGEDNKEKKE
+477 KEDKKEEKKE
-488 EKKGS
+488 EKKES

-499 PILGNIIIWLLKFI
+499 PNLGNIIIWLLKFI
-513 STFGKDISNIEK
+513 STFGKDITSIEK
-525 NVKKKVIEEEAKPII
+525 NIKKKNIEEEKKSII
-540 EDTKEKTID
+540 DETKEKTID
-549 TAWKIYMIFKKTFN
+549 TAWKIYMTFKKTFG

>member
-1 MQNIRIDDLR
+1 MQNIKIDDLR

-17 NKHKLLE
+17 NKHKILE

-50 LKMNIN
+50 LKMDIN
-56 KLSDDFTSSVGSV
+56 KLSDDFTSSVASS
-69 FFGEMGQRLAN
+69 FFGEMGQRLTN

-90 LINTL
+90 LINAL

-118 LLSKKSDE
+118 LLSKNSEE
-126 ALASYLALK
+126 AIASYTELK
-135 DRWLSNVDSTRG
+135 DRWLSYVDSTRG
-147 AGSLRNLQASRFPS
+147 AGALRNLQTSRFPS

-173 ELEKFKNKK
+173 ELEKLKNKK
-182 LIGEELFNSLFNN
+182 LIGEELYNALFNN
-195 QENTVPRDL
+195 EESTVPRDL
-204 NELLNNGIINRR
+204 NELFNNGIINRR

-225 IEFYSW
+225 IDFYSW

-240 DRLNLLK
+240 DRIVLLK

-263 AKPYFKFARKLLQN
+263 AKPYFKFARKLLQS

-285 NAFETAIINIS
+285 NAFETAIINIT
-296 LIANQNEIKVKSY
+296 LMANQKEIKVKEY
-309 DEKEGKEVEKSY
+309 DEKEGKEIEKSY

-333 IPTIVGTGRFDT
+333 IPTVVGRTDS
-345 YTRMYSFLGRIDITL
+345 YARMYSFLGRIDIVL
-360 RAYLVEKEEYDS
+360 RAYLVEKKEYDS

-405 YDIIKNDEN
+405 YDIIKSDEK

-419 ANKSNAKPE
+419 AEKSNAKPE

-462 IKKYLESEKKEESKN
+462 IKKYLDSEKKEKR
-477 IKGEDNKEKKE
+477 EDKKEEKKE
-488 EKKGS
+488 EKKES

-499 PILGNIIIWLLKFI
+499 PTLGNVIIWLLKFI
-513 STFGKDISNIEK
+513 STFGKDVISIEK
-525 NVKKKVIEEEAKPII
+525 NIKKKVIEEERKSIV
-540 EDTKEKTID
+540 EETKEKTID
-549 TAWKIYMIFKKTFN
+549 TAWKIYMTFKKTFN

>member
-1 MQNIRIDDLR
+1 MQNIKIDDLR

-24 IKLILDNPNIRM
+24 IKLILDNPNIKM

-50 LKMNIN
+50 LKMDIN
-56 KLSDDFTSSVGSV
+56 KLSDDFTSSVASS
-69 FFGEMGQRLAN
+69 FFGEMGQRLSN
-80 VLNNARSLAE
+80 LLNNARSLAE
-90 LINTL
+90 LINGL

-126 ALASYLALK
+126 AIAGYLSLK
-135 DRWLSNVDSTRG
+135 DRWLSYVDSNRG
-147 AGSLRNLQASRFPS
+147 GGALRNLQSSRFPS
-161 IVDLFFLADLKS
+161 IVDLFLLADLKS

-182 LIGEELFNSLFNN
+182 LISEELYNKLFNN

-204 NELLNNGIINRR
+204 NELFNNGIINRR

-240 DRLNLLK
+240 DRIILLK

-285 NAFETAIINIS
+285 NAFETSIINIS
-296 LIANQNEIKVKSY
+296 LTANQKGIEVKEY
-309 DEKEGKEVEKSY
+309 NEKEGKEIEKSY

-333 IPTIVGTGRFDT
+333 IPTVVGRMDS
-345 YTRMYSFLGRIDITL
+345 YARMYSFLGRIDIIL

-372 IIINQESEDLTYIT
+372 IIINQESEDLAYIT

-405 YDIIKNDEN
+405 YDIIKSDEK

-419 ANKSNAKPE
+419 AEKSNVKPE

-439 TKELVEELEKDERIK
+439 TKEVLEELEKDERIK

-462 IKKYLESEKKEESKN
+462 IKKYLDSEKKDEKKDKKEEEK
-477 IKGEDNKEKKE
+477 KEKKE
-488 EKKGS
+488 S

-499 PILGNIIIWLLKFI
+499 PNLGNIIIWLLKFI
-513 STFGKDISNIEK
+513 STFGKDVISIERNI
-525 NVKKKVIEEEAKPII
+525 KKKSIDAERKTIIEE
-540 EDTKEKTID
+540 TKEKTID
-549 TAWKIYMIFKKTFN
+549 TAWKIYMTFKKTFN

>member
-1 MQNIRIDDLR
+1 MQNIKIDDLR

-17 NKHKLLE
+17 NKHKILE
-24 IKLILDNPNIRM
+24 IKLIFDNPNIKM

-50 LKMNIN
+50 LKMDIN
-56 KLSDDFTSSVGSV
+56 KLSDDFTSSVGSS
-69 FFGEMGQRLAN
+69 FFGEMGQRLTN

-90 LINTL
+90 LINGL

-118 LLSKKSDE
+118 LLSKDPKDSEE
-126 ALASYLALK
+126 AIASYLELK
-135 DRWLSNVDSTRG
+135 DRWLSYVDSARG
-147 AGSLRNLQASRFPS
+147 AGALRNLQASRFPS
-161 IVDLFFLADLKS
+161 IIDLFLLADLKS

-182 LIGEELFNSLFNN
+182 LIGEELYNALFNN
-195 QENTVPRDL
+195 SENTVPRDL

-231 LENNKKVLY
+231 LENNRKILY
-240 DRLNLLK
+240 DRIILLK

-277 PDQPVDVV
+277 PDQPIDVV
-285 NAFETAIINIS
+285 NAFETSIINIS
-296 LIANQNEIKVKSY
+296 LMANQKEIKVKDY
-309 DEKEGKEVEKSY
+309 DEKEGKEIEKSY

-333 IPTIVGTGRFDT
+333 IPTVVGRSDT
-345 YTRMYSFLGRIDITL
+345 YTKMYSFLGRIDIVL
-360 RAYLVEKEEYDS
+360 RAYLVEKDEYDS
-372 IIINQESEDLTYIT
+372 IIINQESEDLAYIT

-397 DLILETFL
+397 DLILEMFL

-419 ANKSNAKPE
+419 SEKSNAKPE

-439 TKELVEELEKDERIK
+439 TKELLEELEKDERIK

-462 IKKYLESEKKEESKN
+462 IKKYLESEKKEEKKDKS
-477 IKGEDNKEKKE
+477 EEKKE
-488 EKKGS
+488 EKKES

-499 PILGNIIIWLLKFI
+499 PNLGNIIIWLLKTI
-513 STFGKDISNIEK
+513 STFGKDIKNIEK
-525 NVKKKVIEEEAKPII
+525 NAKKKVIEEERKPII
-540 EDTKEKTID
+540 EETKEKTID
-549 TAWKIYMIFKKTFN
+549 SAWKIYMTFKKTFN

>member
-1 MQNIRIDDLR
+1 MQNIKIDDLR

-17 NKHKLLE
+17 NKHKILE
-24 IKLILDNPNIRM
+24 IKLIFDNPNIKM

-50 LKMNIN
+50 LKMDIN
-56 KLSDDFTSSVGSV
+56 KLSDDFTSSVGSS
-69 FFGEMGQRLAN
+69 FFGEMGQRLTN

-90 LINTL
+90 LINGL

-118 LLSKKSDE
+118 LLSKDPKNSEE
-126 ALASYLALK
+126 AIASYLELK
-135 DRWLSNVDSTRG
+135 DRWLSYVDSARG
-147 AGSLRNLQASRFPS
+147 AGALRNLQASRFPS
-161 IVDLFFLADLKS
+161 IVDLFLLADLKS

-182 LIGEELFNSLFNN
+182 LIGEVLYNALFNN

-204 NELLNNGIINRR
+204 KELSDKGIINRR

-231 LENNKKVLY
+231 LENNRKILY
-240 DRLNLLK
+240 DRIILLK

-285 NAFETAIINIS
+285 NAFETSIINIS
-296 LIANQNEIKVKSY
+296 LMANQKEIKVKDY
-309 DEKEGKEVEKSY
+309 DEKEGKEIEKSY

-333 IPTIVGTGRFDT
+333 IPTVVGRSDT
-345 YTRMYSFLGRIDITL
+345 YTKMYSFLGRIDIVL
-360 RAYLVEKEEYDS
+360 RAYLVEKDEYDS
-372 IIINQESEDLTYIT
+372 IIINQESEDLAYIT

-397 DLILETFL
+397 DLILEMFL

-419 ANKSNAKPE
+419 SEKSNAKPE

-439 TKELVEELEKDERIK
+439 TKELLEELEKDERIK

-462 IKKYLESEKKEESKN
+462 IKKYLESEKKEEKKDKS
-477 IKGEDNKEKKE
+477 EEKKE
-488 EKKGS
+488 EKKES

-499 PILGNIIIWLLKFI
+499 PNLGNIIIWLLRTI
-513 STFGKDISNIEK
+513 STFGKDINSIEK
-525 NVKKKVIEEEAKPII
+525 NVKKKVIEEERKPII
-540 EDTKEKTID
+540 EETKEKTID
-549 TAWKIYMIFKKTFN
+549 SAWKIYMTFKKTFN

>member
-1 MQNIRIDDLR
+1 MQNIKIDDLR

-24 IKLILDNPNIRM
+24 IKLILDNPNIKM

-50 LKMNIN
+50 LKMDIN
-56 KLSDDFTSSVGSV
+56 KLSDDFTSSVASS
-69 FFGEMGQRLAN
+69 FFGEMGQRLSN

-90 LINTL
+90 LINGL

-126 ALASYLALK
+126 AIAGYLSLK
-135 DRWLSNVDSTRG
+135 DRWLSYVDSNRG
-147 AGSLRNLQASRFPS
+147 AGALRNLQSSRFPS
-161 IVDLFFLADLKS
+161 IVDLFLLADLKS

-182 LIGEELFNSLFNN
+182 LISEELYNKLFNN

-204 NELLNNGIINRR
+204 NELFNNGIINRR

-240 DRLNLLK
+240 DRIILLK

-285 NAFETAIINIS
+285 NAFETSIINIS
-296 LIANQNEIKVKSY
+296 LTANQKGIEVKEY
-309 DEKEGKEVEKSY
+309 NEKEGKEIEKSY

-333 IPTIVGTGRFDT
+333 IPTVVGRMDS
-345 YTRMYSFLGRIDITL
+345 YARMYSFLGRVDIIL

-372 IIINQESEDLTYIT
+372 IIINKESEDLAYIT

-405 YDIIKNDEN
+405 YDIIKSDEK

-419 ANKSNAKPE
+419 SEKSNVKPE

-439 TKELVEELEKDERIK
+439 TKEVLEELEKDERIK

-462 IKKYLESEKKEESKN
+462 IKKYLDSEKKDESKD
-477 IKGEDNKEKKE
+477 KKDEEKE
-488 EKKGS
+488 EKKES

-499 PILGNIIIWLLKFI
+499 PNLGNIIIWLLKFI
-513 STFGKDISNIEK
+513 STFGKDVISIERNI
-525 NVKKKVIEEEAKPII
+525 KKKNIEEERKTII
-540 EDTKEKTID
+540 EETKEKTID
-549 TAWKIYMIFKKTFN
+549 TAWKIYMTFKKTFN

>member
-1 MQNIRIDDLR
+1 MQNIKIDDLR

-17 NKHKLLE
+17 NKHKILE
-24 IKLILDNPNIRM
+24 IKLIFDNPNIKM

-50 LKMNIN
+50 LKMDIN
-56 KLSDDFTSSVGSV
+56 KLSDDFTSSVGSS
-69 FFGEMGQRLAN
+69 FFGEMGQRLTN

-90 LINTL
+90 LINGL

-118 LLSKKSDE
+118 LLSKKSEE
-126 ALASYLALK
+126 AIAGYLALK
-135 DRWLSNVDSTRG
+135 DRWLSYVDSTRG
-147 AGSLRNLQASRFPS
+147 GGALRNLQASRFPS
-161 IVDLFFLADLKS
+161 IVDLFLLADLKS

-182 LIGEELFNSLFNN
+182 LIGEGLYNALFNN

-204 NELLNNGIINRR
+204 NELLDKGIINRR

-231 LENNKKVLY
+231 LENNRKILY
-240 DRLNLLK
+240 DRIILLK
-247 SYLKHELSS
+247 SYLRHELSS

-285 NAFETAIINIS
+285 NAFETSIINIS
-296 LIANQNEIKVKSY
+296 LMANQKEIKVKDY
-309 DEKEGKEVEKSY
+309 DEKEGKEIEKSY

-333 IPTIVGTGRFDT
+333 IPTVVGRSDT
-345 YTRMYSFLGRIDITL
+345 YTKMYSFLGRIDIVL
-360 RAYLVEKEEYDS
+360 RAYLVEKDEYDS
-372 IIINQESEDLTYIT
+372 IIINQESEDLAYIT

-397 DLILETFL
+397 DLILEMFL

-419 ANKSNAKPE
+419 SEKSNAKPE

-439 TKELVEELEKDERIK
+439 TKELLEELEKDERIK

-462 IKKYLESEKKEESKN
+462 IKKYLESEKKEEKKDKS
-477 IKGEDNKEKKE
+477 EEKKE
-488 EKKGS
+488 EKKES

-499 PILGNIIIWLLKFI
+499 PNLGNIIIWLLRTI
-513 STFGKDISNIEK
+513 STFGKDITSIEK
-525 NVKKKVIEEEAKPII
+525 NVKKKNIEEERKPII
-540 EDTKEKTID
+540 EETKEKTID
-549 TAWKIYMIFKKTFN
+549 SAWKIYMTFKKTFN

>member
-1 MQNIRIDDLR
+1 MQNIKIDDLR
-11 NEKIED
+11 NENIED
-17 NKHKLLE
+17 NKHKILE
-24 IKLILDNPNIRM
+24 IKLILDNPNIKM

-50 LKMNIN
+50 LKMDIN
-56 KLSDDFTSSVGSV
+56 KLSDDFTSSVASA

-118 LLSKKSDE
+118 LLSKNKDE
-126 ALASYLALK
+126 AIASYTALK
-135 DRWLSNVDSTRG
+135 DRWVFYVDANRG
-147 AGSLRNLQASRFPS
+147 AGALRNLQGSRFPS
-161 IVDLFFLADLKS
+161 VVDLFFLVDLKS
-173 ELEKFKNKK
+173 ELEKLKNKK
-182 LIGEELFNSLFNN
+182 LIGEELYNALFNN
-195 QENTVPRDL
+195 PENNAPRDL
-204 NELLNNGIINRR
+204 NELFNKGIINRR
-216 IYNLLNSRL
+216 MYNFLNNKL
-225 IEFYSW
+225 IDFYSW

-240 DRLNLLK
+240 DRITLLK

-296 LIANQNEIKVKSY
+296 LITNQKEIKVKEY
-309 DEKEGKEVEKSY
+309 DEKEGKEIEKSY

-333 IPTIVGTGRFDT
+333 IPTVVGRTDS
-345 YTRMYSFLGRIDITL
+345 YTRMYSFLGRIDIIL

-372 IIINQESEDLTYIT
+372 IIINQESEDLAYIT

-419 ANKSNAKPE
+419 AEKSNAKPE

-454 RALSSITW
+454 RALSSIAW
-462 IKKYLESEKKEESKN
+462 IKKYLDSEKKEDK
-477 IKGEDNKEKKE
+477 KEENKE
-488 EKKGS
+488 EKKES

-499 PILGNIIIWLLKFI
+499 PNLGNIIIWLLKII
-513 STFGKDISNIEK
+513 STFGKDITSIEK
-525 NVKKKVIEEEAKPII
+525 NIKKKNIEEERKSII
-540 EDTKEKTID
+540 EETKEKTID
-549 TAWKIYMIFKKTFN
+549 TAWKIYMTFKKTFG

>member
-1 MQNIRIDDLR
+1 MKNIKIDDLR

-17 NKHKLLE
+17 NKHKILE

-50 LKMNIN
+50 LKMDIN
-56 KLSDDFTSSVGSV
+56 KLSDDFTSSVGSS
-69 FFGEMGQRLAN
+69 FFGEMGQRLTN

-90 LINTL
+90 LINAL

-107 QLYSIYVLYEN
+107 QLYSAYILYEN
-118 LLSKKSDE
+118 LLSEKSDE
-126 ALASYLALK
+126 ALVSYLSLK
-135 DRWLSNVDSTRG
+135 ERWLSNVDSRRG
-147 AGSLRNLQASRFPS
+147 TGALINLQASRFPS

-182 LIGEELFNSLFNN
+182 LIGQELYNKLFND
-195 QENTVPRDL
+195 QTNTIPRDL

-216 IYNLLNSRL
+216 IYNLLSSRL

-240 DRLNLLK
+240 DRIVLLK

-296 LIANQNEIKVKSY
+296 LIANQKEVKVKEY
-309 DEKEGKEVEKSY
+309 DEKEGKEIEKTY
-321 IPLYEIDMKARA
+321 IPLYEIDMKTRA
-333 IPTIVGTGRFDT
+333 LPTVVGRTDT
-345 YTRMYSFLGRIDITL
+345 YARMYSFLGRIDIVL
-360 RAYLVEKEEYDS
+360 RAYLVEKEEYES
-372 IIINQESEDLTYIT
+372 IIINQESEDLAYIT

-397 DLILETFL
+397 GLILEVFL
-405 YDIIKNDEN
+405 YDIIKSDEK

-419 ANKSNAKPE
+419 AEKSDAKPE

-439 TKELVEELEKDERIK
+439 TRELIEELEKDERIK

-462 IKKYLESEKKEESKN
+462 IKKYLESEKKEK
-477 IKGEDNKEKKE
+477 KEDKKEEKKE
-488 EKKGS
+488 EKKES

-499 PILGNIIIWLLKFI
+499 PTLGNIIMWLLKVI
-513 STFGKDISNIEK
+513 STFGRDLSNIEK
-525 NVKKKVIEEEAKPII
+525 NIKRKSIEEERKLII
-540 EDTKEKTID
+540 EETKEKTID
-549 TAWKIYMIFKKTFN
+549 TAWKIYMTFKKTFN

>member
-1 MQNIRIDDLR
+1 MQNIKIDDLR

-17 NKHKLLE
+17 NKHKILE

-50 LKMNIN
+50 LKMDIN
-56 KLSDDFTSSVGSV
+56 KLSDDFTSSVGSS
-69 FFGEMGQRLAN
+69 FFGEMGQRLTN

-107 QLYSIYVLYEN
+107 QLYSIYILYEK
-118 LLSKKSDE
+118 LLSKDPEE

-135 DRWLSNVDSTRG
+135 DRWLSNVDSSRG
-147 AGSLRNLQASRFPS
+147 AGALRNLQASRFPS
-161 IVDLFFLADLKS
+161 IVDLFLFADLKS

-182 LIGEELFNSLFNN
+182 LIGQELYNKLFND
-195 QENTVPRDL
+195 QTNTAPRDL
-204 NELLNNGIINRR
+204 NELFDNRIINRR
-216 IYNLLNSRL
+216 IYNLLSSRL

-231 LENNKKVLY
+231 LENNKKILY
-240 DRLNLLK
+240 DRIVLLK

-256 LLYYVEF
+256 LLYYFEF

-277 PDQPVDVV
+277 PDQPIDIV

-296 LIANQNEIKVKSY
+296 LIANQKEVKVKEY
-309 DEKEGKEVEKSY
+309 DEKEGKEIEKTY
-321 IPLYEIDMKARA
+321 IPLYEIVMKTRA
-333 IPTIVGTGRFDT
+333 IPTVVGRTDT
-345 YTRMYSFLGRIDITL
+345 YARMYSFLGRIDIIL

-372 IIINQESEDLTYIT
+372 IIINQESEDLAYIT

-397 DLILETFL
+397 SLILEVFL
-405 YDIIKNDEN
+405 YDIIKSDEK
-414 LLKIV
+414 LLKMV
-419 ANKSNAKPE
+419 AEKSDAKPE
-428 EIKNDPYKIRW
+428 EIRNDPYKIRW
-439 TKELVEELEKDERIK
+439 TRELIEELEKDGRIK

-462 IKKYLESEKKEESKN
+462 IKKYLDSEKKEK
-477 IKGEDNKEKKE
+477 KEDKKEEKKE
-488 EKKGS
+488 EKKES

-499 PILGNIIIWLLKFI
+499 PTLGNIIMWLLKVI
-513 STFGKDISNIEK
+513 STFGRDLSNIEK
-525 NVKKKVIEEEAKPII
+525 NIKRKSIEEERKLII
-540 EDTKEKTID
+540 EETKEKTID
-549 TAWKIYMIFKKTFN
+549 NAWKIYMTFKKTFN

>member
-11 NEKIED
+11 NENIED
-17 NKHKLLE
+17 NKHKILE
-24 IKLILDNPNIRM
+24 IKLILDNPNVKM

-56 KLSDDFTSSVGSV
+56 KLSDDFTSSVASA
-69 FFGEMGQRLAN
+69 FFGEMGQRLSN

-90 LINTL
+90 LINSL

-118 LLSKKSDE
+118 LLSDKSEE
-126 ALASYLALK
+126 AVASYASLK
-135 DRWLSNVDSTRG
+135 DRWLSNVDSKRG
-147 AGSLRNLQASRFPS
+147 TGALINLQSSRFPS
-161 IVDLFFLADLKS
+161 VVDLFFLVDLKS
-173 ELEKFKNKK
+173 ELEKLKNKK
-182 LIGEELFNSLFNN
+182 LIGEKLYNELFNN
-195 QENTVPRDL
+195 QENNAPRDL
-204 NELLNNGIINRR
+204 NELFNRGIINRR
-216 IYNLLNSRL
+216 VYNLLNSRL
-225 IEFYSW
+225 IDFYSW

-240 DRLNLLK
+240 DRINLLK

-285 NAFETAIINIS
+285 NAFETAIINIT
-296 LIANQNEIKVKSY
+296 LMANQKEIEVKDY
-309 DEKEGKEVEKSY
+309 DEKEGKEIEKSY

-333 IPTIVGTGRFDT
+333 IPTVVGRTDS
-345 YTRMYSFLGRIDITL
+345 YSRMYSFLGRIDIVL

-405 YDIIKNDEN
+405 YDIIKSDEK

-419 ANKSNAKPE
+419 AEKSNVKPE

-439 TKELVEELEKDERIK
+439 TRELVEELEKDGRIK

-462 IKKYLESEKKEESKN
+462 IKKYLDSEKKEK
-477 IKGEDNKEKKE
+477 KEDKKEEEKE
-488 EKKGS
+488 EKKES
-493 SISLIF
+493 IISLIF
-499 PILGNIIIWLLKFI
+499 PTLGNIIIWLLKII
-513 STFGKDISNIEK
+513 STFGKDITSIEK
-525 NVKKKVIEEEAKPII
+525 NIKKKNINEERKSIIEE
-540 EDTKEKTID
+540 TKEKTID
-549 TAWKIYMIFKKTFN
+549 TAWKIYMTFKKTFG

>member
-1 MQNIRIDDLR
+1 MQNIKIDDLR
-11 NEKIED
+11 SENIED
-17 NKHKLLE
+17 NKHKILE
-24 IKLILDNPNIRM
+24 IKLILDNPNIKM

-50 LKMNIN
+50 LKMDIN
-56 KLSDDFTSSVGSV
+56 KLSDDFTSSVASA

-118 LLSKKSDE
+118 LLSKNSEE
-126 ALASYLALK
+126 AIASYLALK

-147 AGSLRNLQASRFPS
+147 AGALRNLQTSRFPS

-182 LIGEELFNSLFNN
+182 LIGEELYNALFNN
-195 QENTVPRDL
+195 SESTTPRDL
-204 NELLNNGIINRR
+204 NELFNNGIINRR

-240 DRLNLLK
+240 DRIILLK

-285 NAFETAIINIS
+285 NAFETAIINIT
-296 LIANQNEIKVKSY
+296 LIANQNEIKVKEY
-309 DEKEGKEVEKSY
+309 DEKEGKEIEKSY
-321 IPLYEIDMKARA
+321 IPLYEIDIKARA
-333 IPTIVGTGRFDT
+333 IPTVVGRTDS
-345 YTRMYSFLGRIDITL
+345 YTRMYSFLGRIDIVL
-360 RAYLVEKEEYDS
+360 RAYLVEKEEYES

-419 ANKSNAKPE
+419 AEKSNAKPE
-428 EIKNDPYKIRW
+428 K
-439 TKELVEELEKDERIK
+439 
-454 RALSSITW
+454 
-462 IKKYLESEKKEESKN
+462 
-477 IKGEDNKEKKE
+477 
-488 EKKGS
+488 
-493 SISLIF
+493 
-499 PILGNIIIWLLKFI
+499 
-513 STFGKDISNIEK
+513 
-525 NVKKKVIEEEAKPII
+525 
-540 EDTKEKTID
+540 
-549 TAWKIYMIFKKTFN
+549 
-563 MLNY
+563 

>member
-1 MQNIRIDDLR
+1 MQNIKIDDLR

-17 NKHKLLE
+17 NKHKILE
-24 IKLILDNPNIRM
+24 IKLIFDNPNIKM

-50 LKMNIN
+50 LKMDIN
-56 KLSDDFTSSVGSV
+56 KLSDDFTSSVGSS
-69 FFGEMGQRLAN
+69 FFGEMGQRLTN

-90 LINTL
+90 LINGL

-118 LLSKKSDE
+118 LLSKDPKDSE
-126 ALASYLALK
+126 ETIASYLELK
-135 DRWLSNVDSTRG
+135 DRWLSYVDSARG
-147 AGSLRNLQASRFPS
+147 AGALRNLQASRFPS
-161 IVDLFFLADLKS
+161 IIDLFLLADLKS

-182 LIGEELFNSLFNN
+182 LIGEVLYNSLFNN

-204 NELLNNGIINRR
+204 NELLDNGIINRR
-216 IYNLLNSRL
+216 IYNLLSSRL

-231 LENNKKVLY
+231 LENNRKILY
-240 DRLNLLK
+240 DRIILLK

-285 NAFETAIINIS
+285 NAFETSIINIS
-296 LIANQNEIKVKSY
+296 LMANQKEIKVKDY
-309 DEKEGKEVEKSY
+309 DEKEGKEIEKSY

-333 IPTIVGTGRFDT
+333 IPTVVGRSDT
-345 YTRMYSFLGRIDITL
+345 YTKMYSFLGRIDIVL
-360 RAYLVEKEEYDS
+360 RAYLVEKDEYDS
-372 IIINQESEDLTYIT
+372 IIINQESEDLAYIT

-397 DLILETFL
+397 DLILEMFL

-419 ANKSNAKPE
+419 SEKSNARPE

-439 TKELVEELEKDERIK
+439 TKELLEELEKDERIK

-462 IKKYLESEKKEESKN
+462 IKKYLESEKKEEKKDKS
-477 IKGEDNKEKKE
+477 EEKKE
-488 EKKGS
+488 EKKES

-499 PILGNIIIWLLKFI
+499 PNLGNIIIWLLKTI
-513 STFGKDISNIEK
+513 STFGKDIKNIEK
-525 NVKKKVIEEEAKPII
+525 NVKKKVIEEERKPII
-540 EDTKEKTID
+540 EETKEKTID
-549 TAWKIYMIFKKTFN
+549 SAWKIYMTFKKTFN

>member
-1 MQNIRIDDLR
+1 MQNIKIDDLR

-17 NKHKLLE
+17 NKHKILE
-24 IKLILDNPNIRM
+24 IKLILDNPNIKM

-50 LKMNIN
+50 LKMDIN
-56 KLSDDFTSSVGSV
+56 KLSDDFTSSVASS
-69 FFGEMGQRLAN
+69 FFGEMGQRLSN

-90 LINTL
+90 LINSL

-107 QLYSIYVLYEN
+107 QLYSVYVLYEN
-118 LLSKKSDE
+118 LLSKSSDE
-126 ALASYLALK
+126 ALASYLSLK
-135 DRWLSNVDSTRG
+135 DRWLSYVDSNRG
-147 AGSLRNLQASRFPS
+147 AGALRNLQTSRFPS
-161 IVDLFFLADLKS
+161 IVDLFLLADLKS

-182 LIGEELFNSLFNN
+182 LIGEELYNKLFNN
-195 QENTVPRDL
+195 QENTTPRDL
-204 NELLNNGIINRR
+204 NELFNNGIINRR
-216 IYNLLNSRL
+216 IYNLLSSRL
-225 IEFYSW
+225 IDFYSW
-231 LENNKKVLY
+231 LENNKKILY
-240 DRLNLLK
+240 DRIILLK

-285 NAFETAIINIS
+285 NAFETSIINIS
-296 LIANQNEIKVKSY
+296 LIANQREINVKEY
-309 DEKEGKEVEKSY
+309 NEKEGKEIEKSY
-321 IPLYEIDMKARA
+321 IPLYEINMKARA
-333 IPTIVGTGRFDT
+333 IPTVVGRTDS
-345 YTRMYSFLGRIDITL
+345 YTKMYSFLGRIDIVL

-372 IIINQESEDLTYIT
+372 IIINQESEDLAYIT

-405 YDIIKNDEN
+405 YDIIKSDEK

-419 ANKSNAKPE
+419 AEKSNVKPE

-462 IKKYLESEKKEESKN
+462 IKKYLDSEKKE
-477 IKGEDNKEKKE
+477 NKQDKKEEEKE
-488 EKKGS
+488 EKKES

-499 PILGNIIIWLLKFI
+499 PTIGNIIIWLLKII
-513 STFGKDISNIEK
+513 STFGKDIISIEK
-525 NVKKKVIEEEAKPII
+525 NIKKKTIDEERKSIIEE
-540 EDTKEKTID
+540 TKEKTID
-549 TAWKIYMIFKKTFN
+549 SAWKIYMTFKKTFG

>member
-1 MQNIRIDDLR
+1 MKNIKIDDLR

-17 NKHKLLE
+17 NKHKILE

-50 LKMNIN
+50 LKMDIN
-56 KLSDDFTSSVGSV
+56 KLSDDFTSSVGSS
-69 FFGEMGQRLAN
+69 FFGEMGQRLTN

-90 LINTL
+90 LINAL

-107 QLYSIYVLYEN
+107 QLYSAYILYEN
-118 LLSKKSDE
+118 LLSEKSDE
-126 ALASYLALK
+126 ALVSYLSLK
-135 DRWLSNVDSTRG
+135 ERWLSNVDSRRG
-147 AGSLRNLQASRFPS
+147 TGALINLQASRFPS

-182 LIGEELFNSLFNN
+182 LIGQELYNKLFND
-195 QENTVPRDL
+195 QTNTIPRDL

-216 IYNLLNSRL
+216 IYNLLSSRL

-240 DRLNLLK
+240 DRIVLLK

-296 LIANQNEIKVKSY
+296 LIANQKEVKVKEY
-309 DEKEGKEVEKSY
+309 DEKEGKEIEKTY
-321 IPLYEIDMKARA
+321 IPLYEIDMKTRA
-333 IPTIVGTGRFDT
+333 LPTVVGRTDT
-345 YTRMYSFLGRIDITL
+345 YARMYSFLGRIDIVL
-360 RAYLVEKEEYDS
+360 RAYLVEKEEYES
-372 IIINQESEDLTYIT
+372 IIINQESEDLAYIT

-397 DLILETFL
+397 GLILEVFL
-405 YDIIKNDEN
+405 YDIIKSDEK

-419 ANKSNAKPE
+419 AEKSDAKPE

-439 TKELVEELEKDERIK
+439 TRELIEELEKDERTK
-454 RALSSITW
+454 RAESSITW
-462 IKKYLESEKKEESKN
+462 IKKYLEREKKEK
-477 IKGEDNKEKKE
+477 KEDKKEEKKE
-488 EKKGS
+488 EKKES

-499 PILGNIIIWLLKFI
+499 PTLGNIIMWLLKVI
-513 STFGKDISNIEK
+513 STFGRDLSNIEK
-525 NVKKKVIEEEAKPII
+525 NIKRKSIEEERKLII
-540 EDTKEKTID
+540 EETKEKTID
-549 TAWKIYMIFKKTFN
+549 TAWKIYMTFKKTFN

>member
-1 MQNIRIDDLR
+1 MQNIKIDDLR

-17 NKHKLLE
+17 NKHKILE
-24 IKLILDNPNIRM
+24 IKLIFDNPNIKM

-50 LKMNIN
+50 LKMDIN
-56 KLSDDFTSSVGSV
+56 KLSDDFTSSVGSS
-69 FFGEMGQRLAN
+69 FFGEMGQRLTN

-90 LINTL
+90 LINGL

-118 LLSKKSDE
+118 LLSKKSEE
-126 ALASYLALK
+126 AIAGYLELK
-135 DRWLSNVDSTRG
+135 DRWLSYVDSARG
-147 AGSLRNLQASRFPS
+147 AGALRNLQASRFPS
-161 IVDLFFLADLKS
+161 IIDLFLLADLKS

-182 LIGEELFNSLFNN
+182 LIGEVLYNALFNN

-204 NELLNNGIINRR
+204 KELSDKGIINRR

-231 LENNKKVLY
+231 LENNRKILY
-240 DRLNLLK
+240 DRIILLK

-285 NAFETAIINIS
+285 NAFETSIINIS
-296 LIANQNEIKVKSY
+296 LMANQKEIKVKDY
-309 DEKEGKEVEKSY
+309 DEKDGKEIEKSY

-333 IPTIVGTGRFDT
+333 IPTVVGRSDT
-345 YTRMYSFLGRIDITL
+345 YTKMYSFLGRIDIVL
-360 RAYLVEKEEYDS
+360 RAYLVEKDEYDS
-372 IIINQESEDLTYIT
+372 IIINQESEDLAYIT

-397 DLILETFL
+397 DLILEMFL

-419 ANKSNAKPE
+419 SEKSNAKPE

-439 TKELVEELEKDERIK
+439 TKELLEELEKDERIK

-462 IKKYLESEKKEESKN
+462 IKKYLESEKKEEKKDKS
-477 IKGEDNKEKKE
+477 EEKKE
-488 EKKGS
+488 EKKES

-499 PILGNIIIWLLKFI
+499 PNLGNIIIWLLRTI
-513 STFGKDISNIEK
+513 STFGKDITSIEK
-525 NVKKKVIEEEAKPII
+525 NVKKKVIEEERKPII
-540 EDTKEKTID
+540 EETKEKTID
-549 TAWKIYMIFKKTFN
+549 SAWKIYMTFKKTFN